1 MGFFRFHANTI
12 NVYFYVLTLAT
23 KFLLLCFGTQL
34 ESPHSVV
41 NNELFESLDD
51 MEIKIRFLA
60 IWQRA
65 SPLGIFLRH
74 RISRWLFYCK

>member
-1 MGFFRFHANTI
+1 MQTHQIGCSKNEYGIFHANTI
-12 NVYFYVLTLAT
+12 NGYFYVLTLAT

-51 MEIKIRFLA
+51 MEIKLRFLA
-60 IWQRA
+60 I
-65 SPLGIFLRH
+65 
-74 RISRWLFYCK
+74 

>member
-1 MGFFRFHANTI
+1 MGLKSALCSKLMRVYKKGFSKNEYGIFHANTI
-12 NVYFYVLTLAT
+12 NGYFYVLTLAT

-51 MEIKIRFLA
+51 MEIKLRFLA
-60 IWQRA
+60 I
-65 SPLGIFLRH
+65 
-74 RISRWLFYCK
+74 